1 MTVSTHT
8 SDYCDFLC
16 NSYCNLFLYYCNFI
30 LFSLQIFQHRVHGA
44 VVAEA
49 ASISMEG
56 QLVEEGNVVGVEA
69 DGRDVVAADGAVS
82 FLHSMVKES
91 LTVSHRR
98 R

>member
-1 MTVSTHT
+1 
-8 SDYCDFLC
+8 
-16 NSYCNLFLYYCNFI
+16 
-30 LFSLQIFQHRVHGA
+30 
-44 VVAEA
+44 
-49 ASISMEG
+49 MEG

-69 DGRDVVAADGAVS
+69 DGRDVVAADGAVR